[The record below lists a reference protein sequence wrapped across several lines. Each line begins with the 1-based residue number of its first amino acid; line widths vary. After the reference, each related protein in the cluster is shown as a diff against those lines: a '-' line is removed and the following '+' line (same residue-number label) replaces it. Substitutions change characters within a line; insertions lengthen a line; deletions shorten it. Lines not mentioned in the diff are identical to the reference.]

1 MEVILQPRIVR
12 AGQAP
17 AYCGM
22 GRELFSDQ
30 IRPFV
35 SVIEMG
41 KQGLGFDR
49 LELDAALDEYI
60 SRRGRA
66 PAQKW
71 SNAKC
76 QKTGMVSALG
86 VAPGTSRNE
95 LTDRGF
101 AKALDQLAG

>member
-1 MEVILQPRIVR
+1 MEVTLQPRIIR

-22 GRELFSDQ
+22 GRDIFAKE

-35 SVIEMG
+35 SEIDVG
-41 KQGLGFDR
+41 QQGIGFCR

-66 PAQKW
+66 PAQKR
-71 SNAKC
+71 SNKAC
-76 QKTGMVSALG
+76 QKMATVSVFAAG
-86 VAPGTSRNE
+86 NGTSKRG
-95 LTDRGF
+95 LTDSEY
-101 AKALDQLAG
+101 ANLLDQAVG

>member
-1 MEVILQPRIVR
+1 MEVTLQPRIIR

-22 GRELFSDQ
+22 GRDIFAKE

-35 SVIEMG
+35 SEIDVG
-41 KQGLGFDR
+41 QQGIGFCR

-71 SNAKC
+71 SETLC
-76 QKTGMVSALG
+76 QKSAVSPFG
-86 VAPGTSRNE
+86 VVSGTSTNR
-95 LTDRGF
+95 LTDKDY
-101 AKALDQLAG
+101 AKALDRAVG